1 MSGVVALGATEF
13 SASETIGTFLVPIV
27 RTGDLSTPATVSYAT
42 TADTAAAGSDFT
54 SISGSVQMAAGVDR
68 VVVPVTIVNDAA
80 SEATEAFVFSI
91 TTVANAT
98 LNAPRTARINILDD
112 ENPVVDP
119 VDPPL
124 TSAFNVRMI
133 DVKTGLTTP
142 IAMEFSKVDPNTLYI
157 AEKGG
162 VIKAANLSTGAEQVV
177 IDISAKV
184 NNKQDRGLLD
194 IALHPDL
201 ANNPYLYAFYVVD
214 PPQSAGNPN
223 ANAAQDGG
231 GNRFSYVS
239 RFTLDAA
246 TGYKTVV
253 AGSEV
258 VLLGGAGQNLSD
270 ISGGGQVDSTDNLTI
285 ADSELLPSGAFRQDY
300 LKVDSLSHAGGSIEF
315 GPDGALYVST
325 GDGASFNTVD
335 PRAVSVQNV
344 NSLSGKVLR
353 VNPLNGDGFADNPY
367 YVAGSSLDLNASK
380 VWQLGLRN
388 PFSMSF
394 DKAGQLITTDTG
406 WNTYEEVNI
415 GGRGAN
421 FGWPYFE
428 GGDNGVSLRTGQYEN
443 LPSAAVFYNSVS
455 SGAIKI
461 VAPFRGFGHA
471 NAVPGFQVQAIV
483 GSDDVIT
490 SNVYPAL
497 FQNDYIFS
505 DYVQGEIFSVDVN
518 DPRAVT
524 FLTKTASGL
533 GPVHY
538 KQGPDGF
545 IYYTEIF
552 SGKIGRFE
560 IGELGG
566 PAPVLKGAFKAD
578 YYSIAGTTSALSQI
592 NFNAT
597 PIFTEN
603 LTTVLENGGAAAFY
617 SGGPVN
623 NFAVRYAATF
633 EVVQAGTYVFY
644 VASDDGARLFID
656 GREII
661 NNDGLHATVE
671 LSGVASLSSGSHTLE
686 LRYFEAGGDAI
697 LDLDW
702 SGPSFA
708 RAQMTFDGQ
717 VAPPPPPPPP
727 TGSNVV
733 NDVPN
738 VTQYVTGSAALTDIF
753 VINGNSESY
762 NVNLTDDGQDHV
774 VWGATGFDL
783 LYDWDQIR
791 FNDRTVNL
799 TISPPPPP
807 PPPPSGN
814 VVNDVSNV
822 TQYVRGTAS
831 VTDTFVINGNSTAY
845 GWGATA
851 DGQDHV
857 VWGPTG
863 FDLLYD
869 WDQIR
874 FNDRTIILA

>member
-1 MSGVVALGATEF
+1 MSGVVAIGATEF
-13 SASETIGTFLVPIV
+13 SASETIGTFLVPIL

-42 TADTAAAGSDFT
+42 TSDSAIAGSDFT
-54 SISGSVQMAAGVDR
+54 SITGSIQMAAGVDR
-68 VVVPVTIVNDAA
+68 VLVPVTILNDTA

-98 LNAPRTARINILDD
+98 LNAPRTARIDILDD

-124 TSAFNVRMI
+124 TSAYNVRMI
-133 DVKTGLTTP
+133 DVKTGLTVP
-142 IAMEFSKVDPNTLYI
+142 IAMEFSKIDPNTLYI
-157 AEKGG
+157 AEKRG

-177 IDISAKV
+177 LDISSKV
-184 NNKQDRGLLD
+184 NNIQDRGLLD

-214 PPQSAGNPN
+214 PPQSAGNAN
-223 ANAAQDGG
+223 ANAALDGG
-231 GNRFSYVS
+231 GNRFSYLS
-239 RFTLDAA
+239 RFTLDAS

-258 VLLGGAGQNLSD
+258 VLLGGAGQSLAD
-270 ISGGGQVDSTDNLTI
+270 ISGGGQIDSTSNLTI
-285 ADSELLPSGAFRQDY
+285 ADSELLPGGGTKQDY
-300 LKVDSLSHAGGSIEF
+300 MKVDSLSHAGGSIEF

-325 GDGASFNTVD
+325 GDGTSFNTVD
-335 PRAVSVQNV
+335 PRTVAVQNI

-353 VNPLNGDGFADNPY
+353 VNPLNGDGFADNPF

-406 WNTYEEVNI
+406 WNTYEEINI
-415 GGRGAN
+415 GGKGAN

-428 GGDNGVSLRTGQYEN
+428 GGDNGVSLRTGQYDQ
-443 LPSAAVFYNSVS
+443 LPSAAGFYTSVS

-471 NAVPGFQVQAIV
+471 NAVPGYQVQAIV

-490 SNVYPAL
+490 SNVYPAV

-518 DPRAVT
+518 DPRDIT
-524 FLTKTASGL
+524 FLTKTSSGL
-533 GPVHY
+533 GPIHY

-545 IYYTEIF
+545 IYYIEIF

-560 IGELGG
+560 ISDLGG
-566 PAPVLKGAFKAD
+566 PAPILKGAFKAD
-578 YYSIAGTTSALSQI
+578 YYNIASGTSLLSQV

-597 PIFTEN
+597 PVFTEN
-603 LTTVLENGGAAAFY
+603 LTTVLENSSASFY
-617 SGGPVN
+617 TGGPVD

-633 EVVQAGTYVFY
+633 EVAQAGTYVFY
-644 VASDDGARLFID
+644 LASDDGSRLFID

-661 NNDGLHATVE
+661 ANDGLHAIVE
-671 LSGVASLSSGSHTLE
+671 LSGSTALTSGTHTLE
-686 LRYFEAGGDAI
+686 LRFFEAGGDAAV
-697 LDLDW
+697 DLDW

-717 VAPPPPPPPP
+717 VAPP

-733 NDVPN
+733 NDITN
-738 VTQYVTGSAALTDIF
+738 VTQYVTGSAALTDVF
-753 VINGNSESY
+753 VINGNSSSY
-762 NVNLTDDGQDHV
+762 NFAPTADGQDHV

-791 FNDRTVNL
+791 FNDRTIDL
-799 TISPPPPP
+799 TGAPPPPP
-807 PPPPSGN
+807 PPTGG
-814 VVNDVSNV
+814 VTVQDVPNQ
-822 TQYVRGTAS
+822 TQYLNGTVS
-831 VTDTFVINGNSTAY
+831 GTDVFVINANSTGY

-851 DGQDHV
+851 DGLDHV

-874 FNDRTIILA
+874 FNDRTILLT